1 MASEWAI
8 FLLGV
13 LVGGMGFVGGK
24 VYDPLKK
31 FSLLMV
37 FLAWVHGGIVQLG
50 HLGWRS
56 VQLGNCWGCVLY

>member
-24 VYDPLKK
+24 VYDPLTN

-50 HLGWRS
+50 HLSWCA
-56 VQLGNCWGCVLY
+56 VQIGSCWGCVLY